1 MSSQIGQVNEFNEEV
16 EGWNEYVERME
27 QYFVV
32 NDVKEPSKK
41 RAHLLAF
48 VGPKTYHL
56 LKNLCVPQSPTDH
69 TFVEL
74 CTLLAKYYKPKLSET
89 VAILRFH
96 KRHRKQG
103 ESVAQFL
110 TVLKELTDHCQFET
124 LVTRPQ
130 DQMLRDQLIIGIN
143 DSDIQAKLLALEH
156 KDNTRV
162 TSKEVF
168 DLAVALE
175 TAKQNV
181 SDMRGPVPVSV
192 QAVQEY
198 QAGPCWRCGARDHGP
213 EVCNAKPRT
222 CNSCKEVGHY
232 SHMCP
237 KFKSSYLYH
246 HPWQPPSPSS
256 TVFG

>member
-1 MSSQIGQVNEFNEEV
+1 M
-16 EGWNEYVERME
+16 
-27 QYFVV
+27 
-32 NDVKEPSKK
+32 
-41 RAHLLAF
+41 
-48 VGPKTYHL
+48 
-56 LKNLCVPQSPTDH
+56 
-69 TFVEL
+69 
-74 CTLLAKYYKPKLSET
+74 
-89 VAILRFH
+89 
-96 KRHRKQG
+96 
-103 ESVAQFL
+103 
-110 TVLKELTDHCQFET
+110 
-124 LVTRPQ
+124 
-130 DQMLRDQLIIGIN
+130 IIPWSLGV
-143 DSDIQAKLLALEH
+143 ALEH
-156 KDNTRV
+156 KDDTRV